1 MTLEELQAQVEAL
14 RESNE
19 ALASKNRELL
29 GEVKVAK
36 AKAKG
41 AEIDPEEHARL
52 QQTVEELQ
60 GKLDS
65 TTKLSKTEME
75 KLTNAL
81 KEKDGALQQHL
92 IDGGLSDAL
101 AKAKVKPELMD
112 AAKALLRGQAAI
124 KAEGG
129 AYQALMGDKPLHD
142 AVTEWASGEQG
153 KHFVLADANS
163 GGGATGGGSG
173 GGSGK
178 SFRNMTSEER
188 VALYRTDPAR
198 YEQLKQSAN

>member
-1 MTLEELQAQVEAL
+1 MTLEELKAQVDAL

-29 GEVKVAK
+29 GEVKIAK

-52 QQTVEELQ
+52 QQSVEELQ
-60 GKLDS
+60 SKLD
-65 TTKLSKTEME
+65 TTLRTSKTETE
-75 KLTNAL
+75 KLTKAL
-81 KEKDGALQQHL
+81 ADKDGALQKHL
-92 IDGGLSDAL
+92 IDGGLSEAL

-112 AAKALLRGQAAI
+112 AAKALLRANAGIAVD
-124 KAEGG
+124 G
-129 AYQALMGDKPLHD
+129 ASYKALMGDKPLQD
-142 AVTEWASGEQG
+142 AVAEWASGDQG
-153 KHFVLADANS
+153 KHFVLADANA
-163 GGGATGGGSG
+163 GGGATGGGNS

-178 SFRNMTSEER
+178 SFKTMTSEER

>member
-1 MTLEELQAQVEAL
+1 
-14 RESNE
+14 
-19 ALASKNRELL
+19 L

-41 AEIDPEEHARL
+41 ADIDPEEHARL

-60 GKLDS
+60 SKFDS
-65 TTKLSKTEME
+65 VTKLSKTEME

-163 GGGATGGGSG
+163 GGGATGGGAAPNKPKGNLG
-173 GGSGK
+173 GDK
-178 SFRNMTSEER
+178 NER
-188 VALYRTDPAR
+188 IAAISAR
-198 YEQLKQSAN
+198 FPELANG

>member
-52 QQTVEELQ
+52 QQSVDELQ
-60 GKLDS
+60 SKLDS
-65 TTKLSKTEME
+65 TTKLTKTEMD
-75 KLTNAL
+75 KLSNAL

-101 AKAKVKPELMD
+101 AKAKIKPELMD

-129 AYQALMGDKPLHD
+129 SYQALMGDKPLHD

-163 GGGATGGGSG
+163 GGGATGGGAAPTQPKGDLG
-173 GGSGK
+173 GDK
-178 SFRNMTSEER
+178 TQRIA
-188 VALYRTDPAR
+188 ALNAR
-198 YEQLKQSAN
+198 YPELAKG